1 MGNYTNKHFYPDWVC
16 NLLQYNPYSRGTQ
29 PSDIS
34 ATQLIDSPQVLKLR
48 KEHRDEI
55 VEDVSDRIWA
65 IYGSAVHAI
74 VEAANL
80 SSGNILTEKRLYH
93 KYGEHIVTGQYDV
106 YDMQSKI
113 LYDFK
118 TVSSW
123 SLIKGAK
130 ESWVNQLNVLA
141 DLMRKNDWEVKGLAI
156 AALGRNWE
164 ERTSKTNKS
173 YPDKALMMYEIPMW
187 DELNTQVYIEKRLQA
202 HFFNEP
208 ICIPE
213 EKWQTEEKWA
223 VMKNGRS
230 RAVKL
235 FDSEFEA
242 NEFLVVQKDQDKL
255 RLEHR
260 PGHDMRCDR
269 YCNVNQFC
277 KQYNGRI

>member
-16 NLLQYNPYSRGTQ
+16 NLLQHNPYSRGTQ

-34 ATQLIDSPQVLKLR
+34 ATQLIDSPQVLQLR

-80 SSGNILTEKRLYH
+80 SSGNVLTEKRLYH
-93 KYGEHIVTGQYDV
+93 KYNEHVVTGQYDV

-118 TVSSW
+118 TVSYW

-130 ESWVNQLNVLA
+130 ISWVNQLNVLA
-141 DLMRKNDWEVKGLAI
+141 DLMRKNDWEVKGLCI

-164 ERTSKTNKS
+164 ERTAKTNKS

-187 DELNTQVYIEKRLQA
+187 DEPIAESYIEQRLQA

-208 ICIPE
+208 ICTGE
-213 EKWQTEEKWA
+213 EKWQTDEKWA
-223 VMKNGRS
+223 VMKDGRS